1 MSAPSFSS
9 IVGGGTINSLLSG
22 INLGAIVSGGD
33 SPITYQW
40 SYVGAYAPVG
50 SPAVNVGTNSNF
62 YSKGKPAYTDSGVYT
77 CTATN
82 SVGSATISTTLTVQ
96 QEPVLADM
104 ITESDTVLAGS
115 SVQFTANATGTPPIS
130 YKWYFNGPS
139 SVLSANTLIVGATAQ
154 TYSISSV
161 SPQQAGYYVVT
172 AANEFGGDA
181 KQVALSVFKT
191 QSDVLIS
198 ANTINNGGG
207 YTQPPKA
214 VLTGGSGGSGGAAS
228 ISAAQRYIRRI
239 RITGGNTTY
248 TSKPTI
254 SVTGGGNSG
263 FVAVPILKQLISDYA
278 LKNIPVSA
286 DLQSKLFSPTV
297 TVSINANGSRGIGA
311 TANPVLNPTG
321 GGSILGIQHWNTG
334 NNIIKVGVGCFGE
347 FGTYKPWL
355 ECKPYYITKAFCT
368 ISADIEVVSV
378 DGNGSGCTA
387 TISFN
392 DVTGSFRESQE
403 PARDAAGWMA
413 PFDGL
418 SYPAMPTGY
427 TNVFNP
433 QVTITNPGSGYT
445 KQPLFV
451 AKNIRTTLPG
461 GGGDPL
467 GTGAATA
474 AWAYNRS
481 PHEIA
486 KEINNIIDP
495 KQGTYYSV
503 SPQYRNDGIKNL
515 AIRYDLWPTTNGLA
529 IGMDGQPAASIVS
542 TRFTP
547 AGQWPVMTYPPP
559 KLDKVMTTFSSFI
572 DTEHTYNSPDMDL
585 FMRGGSAVNR
595 TFSVGTVLPFPQGSI
610 IIEDNFKLTGIL
622 ITNPGHSYG
631 LQTNCDIVSYI
642 GATLPTNGNYMS
654 KFNNA
659 QPFPGQPVVVSPIS
673 KSYIL
678 ESIGIISQGNGFT
691 TTPTVTISGGGGS
704 AVAVA
709 DMSCSALGPI
719 RPANPN
725 TLYPFPPTLV
735 LKPVIGN
742 ENASGAVAV
751 PILNT
756 ATSNA
761 NTGIDRVWVTN
772 WAKNAYMSFYAHP
785 TPPDQTGVGG
795 WAIDAF
801 LNDTGNGAGYL
812 YNGAYY
818 GTGIS
823 MAQNTD
829 FALTISAPTGANAIP
844 ASINGGVSTMS
855 WNLRNNTTNSNYFS
869 VDGVSLAS
877 NGQGYD
883 ENTTAA
889 VSIVPLNVSLPPGI
903 SGTIPPSWIL
913 RRVNPYRFTQVITPA
928 ELQVLTKHTIS
939 QIAIV
944 DNGEGYIAP
953 PYGKLYQWELG
964 QELSTVIPSDETVGS
979 TGSFSD
985 LTAFVTSP
993 GTGYK
998 KNNSTFNNRNF
1009 VQGFIFTSNQR
1020 FTSAPTVTS
1029 ADGSGAFFATV
1040 TGGGGVNLN
1049 IVSGGSGYTKWKDGD
1064 TNLIYDI
1071 STFNVVPGNSY
1082 ATGAPRIPIITGGIT
1097 NVYPPKGL
1105 QNARGSPYVN
1115 GGYPI
1120 RPAPFSTIPLP
1131 FFPSSRNA
1139 AMGYGYSFQIIK
1151 EPGDNGSGLQVE
1163 VVTAPFD
1170 TVYPFWGGS
1179 GSATYHPLSKFYP
1192 IPYVSGIDGADC
1204 RSDWI
1209 AAGLPVISGFRVTNP
1224 GSGYTKPPTII
1235 FNSKIIPE
1243 LVFNLFMAN
1252 QPTMSNNGRLD
1263 YHGTEGGPRAVLVD
1277 DDALSFKFCLSST
1290 LTGSIT
1296 GVVNNGSGSGY
1307 SSVVSTTIKK
1317 TLPIINWQQGTYSPV
1332 IPADAGSAVITAS
1345 VTTNSNMIENIY
1357 ITNQGAGWSGTTG
1370 PTLEISGPAD
1380 SVGTATPIMGPSY
1393 MKVQITNSGWYLI
1406 APKVVITDAAG
1417 TGTGASAIALLT
1429 PELFLGYKRLTEIAF
1444 SSYGMAYQS
1453 PVITFVRDPR
1463 DQGGLQLGGESTA
1476 TVTMV
1481 YNPNWPV
1488 VASGISYD
1496 GYGKNSFFGFNVSGD
1511 LEIIGTT
1518 GPATG
1523 VVTIPKSVTGVGSGA
1538 FVNNTN
1544 MTTVVFEEPSQSTY
1558 IGDDSGNPVFSN
1570 CQNLT
1575 KVYIPSSIHTIY
1587 PNAFNNCPLLKTVVV
1602 EGNTGPLTF
1611 PTSFTGCS
1619 PNLTVYV
1626 PSTFVTFRNP
1636 NGLNGYTDVA
1646 NATVT
1651 SEIRN
1656 EKPAIYNTVTYKAGT
1671 ATNPTKLVGLGPI
1684 AVDASGNIFFGYYP
1698 NGNINGYGGDR
1709 LIQLAAG
1716 VSYKGTTNAYSAT
1729 YGFTNIQA
1737 LACYENYVYAL
1748 DGVPGDPQY
1757 IYYVVSGGPQTLGL
1771 DGSYTTA
1778 APVRIAAAP
1787 RGKQLIS
1794 IACDKTGNMYAADN
1808 SGVVWIAT
1816 STKLSTAISDG
1827 GIVKL
1832 TQYGNISKAITS
1844 IACDN
1849 KGAVYVTVPSDGCV
1863 IKFFPE
1869 DIDAPNAIG
1878 DVYAT
1883 GLSSPCS
1890 ITFDNVDNM
1899 YVSNLEYANG
1909 ISILTTGRTGEVQTL
1924 RNGGP
1929 RADYIAFNPLTDSL
1943 LFVTSYLDN
1952 ENSYRFLYDFPLK
1965 GNTTAPPSLLQA
1977 LASHDYDTIVKI
1989 TDSNPGSTYV
1999 LTTSDIV
2006 AINSTLPA
2014 DSQVAIPEAQAITYV
2029 SPNYDGT
2036 ITLPDNPPQSS
2047 VFIATSF
2054 SPNVST
2060 MLKIGADTVYV
2071 IFNKTSPPT
2080 LTVSGPGVN
2089 YSEDIK
2095 PGESFNTVSG
2105 TTVTVY
2111 SIGLTV
2117 FNAVYGAVFVP
2128 GVGGVP
2134 PAVCKPKKQG
2144 IDYSLFLSSQL
2155 SNADV
2160 QTYKQAGA
2168 VDMSEWIRRK
2178 RSLHST
2184 KFGNC

>member
-1 MSAPSFSS
+1 M
-9 IVGGGTINSLLSG
+9 LS
-22 INLGAIVSGGD
+22 
-33 SPITYQW
+33 
-40 SYVGAYAPVG
+40 
-50 SPAVNVGTNSNF
+50 
-62 YSKGKPAYTDSGVYT
+62 
-77 CTATN
+77 
-82 SVGSATISTTLTVQ
+82 
-96 QEPVLADM
+96 
-104 ITESDTVLAGS
+104 ESDTVLPGS
-115 SVQFTANATGTPPIS
+115 NAQFTANASGTPPLT
-130 YKWYFNGPS
+130 YQWYFNGSDFTTGIGSP
-139 SVLSANTLIVGATAQ
+139 IVGATAQ
-154 TYSISSV
+154 TYSINSV
-161 SPQQAGYYVVT
+161 AVQQAGYYTVT
-172 AANEFGGDA
+172 VANEFGTDSG
-181 KQVALSVFKT
+181 QTYLSVFNT
-191 QSDVLIS
+191 QSNVLIS

-214 VLTGGSGGSGGAAS
+214 LITGGSGGSGGAAS
-228 ISAAQRYIRRI
+228 ISAYQRYIRRI
-239 RITGGNTTY
+239 RIVGGNTTY

-254 SVTGGGNSG
+254 SVTGGENSG

-321 GGSILGIQHWNTG
+321 GGSIVGIQHWNTG
-334 NNIIKVGVGCFGE
+334 NNIIREGWGGVRASVHGYVGGSGYEHSYRNPLFNADI
-347 FGTYKPWL
+347 WN
-355 ECKPYYITKAFCT
+355 CKPYYITKAFCT

-387 TISFN
+387 TIRFN
-392 DVTGSFRESQE
+392 DVTGSFRVGEQRLNYSSTTSD
-403 PARDAAGWMA
+403 R
-413 PFDGL
+413 L
-418 SYPAMPTGY
+418 SITTYPAMPTGY
-427 TNVFNP
+427 TNVFSP
-433 QVTITNPGSGYT
+433 QVTIINPGGGYT

-451 AKNIRTTLPG
+451 VKNLRTILPG
-461 GGGDPL
+461 GAADPL
-467 GTGAATA
+467 GTGAGTA
-474 AWAYNRS
+474 AWAYSRS
-481 PHEIA
+481 PTEIA
-486 KEINNIIDP
+486 NAYEATWNQMTSNSTLTQ
-495 KQGTYYSV
+495 QGRSV
-503 SPQYRNDGIKNL
+503 RKYADFQQYLNDVQSFQW
-515 AIRYDLWPTTNGLA
+515 RYDLWPNTNGLPTDSGNNQSSLA
-529 IGMDGQPAASIVS
+529 DSIFVP
-542 TRFTP
+542 F
-547 AGQWPVMTYPPP
+547 GQWPVMTYPPP
-559 KLDKVMTTFSSFI
+559 TPEQWVNKTDFYNNPRISDEMT
-572 DTEHTYNSPDMDL
+572 L

-631 LQTNCDIVSYI
+631 LQTNCTFVSYL

-654 KFNNA
+654 TYKTA

-725 TLYPFPPTLV
+725 TLYPFPPTIV
-735 LKPVIGN
+735 LNPAIGN

-772 WAKNAYMSFYAHP
+772 WSRNTYMSFYARP
-785 TPPDQTGVGG
+785 TPPDATGVGG
-795 WAIDAF
+795 WIIDRF
-801 LNDTGNGAGYL
+801 CNDIGDPYF

-818 GTGIS
+818 GTS
-823 MAQNTD
+823 ATESQNTD

-869 VDGVSLAS
+869 IIGVSLAS

-889 VSIVPLNVSLPPGI
+889 VSIVPLNVTLPPGI

-913 RRVNPYRFTQVITPA
+913 RRVNPYRFTQVFTPA

-964 QELSTVIPSDETVGS
+964 QEISAVIPSDETVGS

-998 KNNSTFNNRNF
+998 TNNSTFNNRSF
-1009 VQGFIFTSNQR
+1009 VQGFNFITNQG

-1040 TGGGGVNLN
+1040 SGGGGVNLN
-1049 IVSGGSGYTKWKDGD
+1049 IVSGGTGYTKWRDGD
-1064 TNLIYDI
+1064 TDLIYDI
-1071 STFNVVPGNSY
+1071 STFNVVPHPLDVAYRPS
-1082 ATGAPRIPIITGGIT
+1082 GAPLIPLITGGISQVT
-1097 NVYPPKGL
+1097 PPQSL
-1105 QNARGSPYVN
+1105 QNTCPGAAAAAAGPGGQQIRRNWLNSGGWRNKYVGADGGSILAAFAWTTA
-1115 GGYPI
+1115 YP
-1120 RPAPFSTIPLP
+1120 STVPLP
-1131 FFPSSRNA
+1131 FLPDIDCPGI
-1139 AMGYGYSFQIIK
+1139 GYGYRFEIIN
-1151 EPGDNGSGLQVE
+1151 EPGDNGSGLEIEVE
-1163 VVTAPFD
+1163 TLPMD
-1170 TVYPFWGGS
+1170 TKFPR
-1179 GSATYHPLSKFYP
+1179 SASSLPPPSFYYP
-1192 IPYVSGIDGADC
+1192 IPFMGSTDTVKS
-1204 RSDWI
+1204 RNKWV
-1209 AAGLPVISGFRVTNP
+1209 AAGSPIINGFKVKKP
-1224 GSGYTKPPTII
+1224 GSGYTKPPKII
-1235 FNSKIIPE
+1235 FHSEIYGSTDAFITFIYNYFGESLNAP
-1243 LVFNLFMAN
+1243 
-1252 QPTMSNNGRLD
+1252 
-1263 YHGTEGGPRAVLVD
+1263 AVLATSD
-1277 DDALSFKFCLSST
+1277 KPLEINLSST
-1290 LTGSIT
+1290 LSGQIT
-1296 GVVNNGSGSGY
+1296 GVVNQGSGNGY
-1307 SSVVSTTIKK
+1307 ANIPTVSINT
-1317 TLPIINWQQGTYSPV
+1317 TLPEISWQQGTYSPRGG
-1332 IPADAGSAVITAS
+1332 ITPGKDAIITAS
-1345 VTTNSNMIENIY
+1345 VTNNSNMINNIY
-1357 ITNQGAGWSGTTG
+1357 ITNQGTGWSGTTG
-1370 PTLEISGPAD
+1370 PSLVITGPSGAI
-1380 SVGTATPIMGPSY
+1380 GTAKPIMGPSY
-1393 MKVQITNSGWYLI
+1393 IKVQMTNNGLYENT
-1406 APKVVITDAAG
+1406 PRVVITDAAG
-1417 TGTGASAIALLT
+1417 TGSGASAIAICT
-1429 PELFLGYKRLTEIAF
+1429 PNPNAYIGKNIVSEVAF
-1444 SSYGMAYQS
+1444 SSYGVGYQS
-1453 PVITFVRDPR
+1453 PVITFVGNPAEKIDAANVA
-1463 DQGGLQLGGESTA
+1463 TA
-1476 TVTMV
+1476 TATMV
-1481 YNPNWPV
+1481 YNSNWPA

-1496 GYGKNSFFGFNVSGD
+1496 GYGKNSFFGLNVSGE

-1518 GPATG
+1518 GPAAG
-1523 VVTIPKSVTGVGSGA
+1523 VVTIPKSVTGVGSGS
-1538 FVNNTN
+1538 FVNNSV

-1558 IGDDSGNPVFSN
+1558 IGDGSGNPAFSN
-1570 CQNLT
+1570 CTKLT
-1575 KVYIPSSIHTIY
+1575 TVYLPSSIHTIY
-1587 PNAFNNCPLLKTVVV
+1587 PNAFNNCPLLNTVVV

-1636 NGLNGYTDVA
+1636 NGVNGYA
-1646 NATVT
+1646 NVTGATVT
-1651 SEIRN
+1651 TEIRN
-1656 EKPAIYNTVTYKAGT
+1656 EKPVIYNTVTYKAGT
-1671 ATNPTKLVGLGPI
+1671 ATNPTKLWGQGPI

-1698 NGNINGYGGDR
+1698 YGNGNGYGGDR

-1716 VSYKGTTNAYSAT
+1716 VSYKGTTNAYSTT

-1737 LACYENYVYAL
+1737 LACYDNYVYAL

-1757 IYYVVSGGPQTLGL
+1757 IYYVVSVGETLGL

-1778 APVRIAAAP
+1778 PPVRIASSP
-1787 RGKQLIS
+1787 IGHQLTS
-1794 IACDKTGNMYAADN
+1794 IACDKNGNLYAADN
-1808 SGVVWIAT
+1808 AGGVWLAT
-1816 STKLSTAISDG
+1816 SSRLSTVISDG

-1832 TQYGNISKAITS
+1832 IKYGAISGVITS
-1844 IACDN
+1844 IACDSN
-1849 KGAVYVTVPSDGCV
+1849 GAVYITVTNDGCV
-1863 IKFFPE
+1863 VKFPE
-1869 DIDAPNAIG
+1869 DSVAPDAKG
-1878 DVYAT
+1878 DVVAT
-1883 GLSSPCS
+1883 GLSNPCS

-1899 YVSNLEYANG
+1899 YVSDLAYATG
-1909 ISILTTGRTGEVQTL
+1909 ISILTVGRTGEVQTL
-1924 RNGGP
+1924 RNGRP
-1929 RADYIAFNPLTDSL
+1929 NADYIAFNPLTDSL
-1943 LFVTSYLDN
+1943 LVVTSYLDN
-1952 ENSYRFLYDFPLK
+1952 ENSYRFLYDYPLK
-1965 GNTTAPPSLLQA
+1965 GKTTAPSSLLQA
-1977 LASHDYDTIVKI
+1977 LASHDYDTIAQV
-1989 TDSNPGSTYV
+1989 TNSTPGSIYV
-1999 LTTSDIV
+1999 LSTSDIV

-2014 DSQVAIPEAQAITYV
+2014 DSQVAIPETNAITYV

-2134 PAVCKPKKQG
+2134 PPVCKPKKQG